1 MREGALRKNA
11 TRAVMYIF
19 LIAVSLISVFPLYW
33 SFISAFNNTQQILG
47 GWLLPSTHLLENL
60 QHLFEQHNVVRA
72 LKNSFATT
80 LLQTFAALAVS
91 SIAGYGFEIYH
102 DKAKDTVMAIL
113 MLAMMVPFVAVL
125 VPLFQMFTKAK
136 LINSWT
142 GFILPSIATPFLIM
156 YFRNSARSFPR
167 DTLEAA
173 RIDGLNEFQ
182 IFIRMFIPMMKP
194 TYASA
199 ATITFMGAWNAYL
212 WPKVVMQTN
221 EAITTPM
228 LVANTM
234 GGYVIDYGV
243 VMAAVTICSLPTVII
258 FFCLRRRVQ
267 GTCYVRVVCG
277 VDCHTHGEQIVGA
290 EVYRDKY
297 AVSPTSYKQANEARQ
312 CGNPY
317 KHEHPKSPNDSRG
330 IVFRV
335 VFACELDRAFV
346 AFEENR
352 GV

>member
-1 MREGALRKNA
+1 VTKGKKILAH
-11 TRAVMYIF
+11 AVLILASF
-19 LIAVSLISVFPLYW
+19 LSVFPLYYMLCG
-33 SFISAFNNTQQILG
+33 ATNTSID
-47 GWLLPSTHLLENL
+47 
-60 QHLFEQHNVVRA
+60 VVRGKLIPGTYLVENFKSLVA
-72 LKNSFATT
+72 NQNLGLAMANSFRNAILMTLIT
-80 LLQTFAALAVS
+80 LLVC

-221 EAITTPM
+221 EAITMPM

-258 FFCLRRRVQ
+258 FFCLQKSFTNAVA
-267 GTCYVRVVCG
+267 
-277 VDCHTHGEQIVGA
+277 GA
-290 EVYRDKY
+290 VK
-297 AVSPTSYKQANEARQ
+297 
-312 CGNPY
+312 
-317 KHEHPKSPNDSRG
+317 
-330 IVFRV
+330 
-335 VFACELDRAFV
+335 
-346 AFEENR
+346 
-352 GV
+352 

>member
-1 MREGALRKNA
+1 MRREGAVRKNA
-11 TRAVMYIF
+11 SRAVMYIF
-19 LIAVSLISVFPLYW
+19 LIAASLISVFPLYW

-47 GWLLPSTHLLENL
+47 GWMLPSTHLFENL
-60 QHLFEQHNVVRA
+60 QHLFEQHNVMRA

-80 LLQTFAALAVS
+80 ILQTVLALAVS

-136 LINSWT
+136 LINSWA
-142 GFILPSIATPFLIM
+142 GFIMPSIATPFLIM

-199 ATITFMGAWNAYL
+199 ATITFMNAWNAYL
-212 WPKVVMQTN
+212 
-221 EAITTPM
+221 
-228 LVANTM
+228 
-234 GGYVIDYGV
+234 
-243 VMAAVTICSLPTVII
+243 
-258 FFCLRRRVQ
+258 
-267 GTCYVRVVCG
+267 
-277 VDCHTHGEQIVGA
+277 
-290 EVYRDKY
+290 
-297 AVSPTSYKQANEARQ
+297 
-312 CGNPY
+312 
-317 KHEHPKSPNDSRG
+317 
-330 IVFRV
+330 
-335 VFACELDRAFV
+335 
-346 AFEENR
+346 
-352 GV
+352 

>member
-80 LLQTFAALAVS
+80 LLQTFAV
-91 SIAGYGFEIYH
+91 
-102 DKAKDTVMAIL
+102 
-113 MLAMMVPFVAVL
+113 LAMMVPFVAVL

-221 EAITTPM
+221 EAITMPM

-258 FFCLRRRVQ
+258 FFCLQKSFTNAVA
-267 GTCYVRVVCG
+267 
-277 VDCHTHGEQIVGA
+277 GA
-290 EVYRDKY
+290 VK
-297 AVSPTSYKQANEARQ
+297 
-312 CGNPY
+312 
-317 KHEHPKSPNDSRG
+317 
-330 IVFRV
+330 
-335 VFACELDRAFV
+335 
-346 AFEENR
+346 
-352 GV
+352 